1 MKTKEILILRRDG
14 SRMRMIMPV
23 IKINGDR
30 YLFSR
35 EEAMQVPALYLFC
48 HEQQHSRIDL
58 SLLDDHLLIS
68 FDKEDHLVG
77 ITFCRQ
83 TASGPFEVHN
93 KQRIF
98 LLIRR
103 DQIQEPAEIES
114 IIYV

>member
-14 SRMRMIMPV
+14 SRMKMIMPV
-23 IKINGDR
+23 IEINADR
-30 YLFSR
+30 YQFSR
-35 EEAMQVPALYLFC
+35 EEATQVPVLFLFR

-68 FDKEDHLVG
+68 FDKNDQLVG

-103 DQIQEPAEIES
+103 DQIPEPAEIES
-114 IIYV
+114 ITYE

>member
-1 MKTKEILILRRDG
+1 MKTKEVMIHRRDG
-14 SRMRMIMPV
+14 SRMGMIMPV
-23 IKINGDR
+23 IEINGDR
-30 YLFSR
+30 YQFSR
-35 EEAMQVPALYLFC
+35 EEATQVPALYLFR
-48 HEQQHSRIDL
+48 HDQQHSRIDL

-68 FDKEDHLVG
+68 FDKEVRLVG

-103 DQIQEPAEIES
+103 DQILDPSEIES
-114 IIYV
+114 IVYA